1 MEIEKSGTQ
10 KGRIFQAVEDAL
22 KSEGVQLV
30 AVAVRIKKFNTNTT
44 CTTVFFLLKLS
55 KVLHITYIN
64 TA

>member
-30 AVAVRIKKFNTNTT
+30 AVAVRIKNFNTSTT
-44 CTTVFFLLKLS
+44 CTTGFLFKFIKVKLF
-55 KVLHITYIN
+55 T
-64 TA
+64 